1 MARYD
6 RSCILCGK
14 VYEYCNSCSA
24 FQDKPVWMFSYCSED
39 CKDITSL
46 LTDFIYNKVSKEEV
60 KQGIE
65 DKDTSRHMEYKGSY
79 GKAYKEIMG
88 EINSEDTDEKQIEEK
103 KDIEEIKEDV
113 IKDMANDTVSQVKS
127 NLLTESKKVYPKA
140 VAHKHGK

>member
-24 FQDKPVWMFSYCSED
+24 FQNKPVWMFSYCSED

-46 LTDFIYNKVSKEEV
+46 LTDYIYNKISKEEV
-60 KQGIE
+60 KQIIE
-65 DKDTSRHMEYKGSY
+65 TKDTSRHMQYKGSY

-88 EINSEDTDEKQIEEK
+88 MVDIEISNDDKIEEK
-103 KDIEEIKEDV
+103 KNVEEIK
-113 IKDMANDTVSQVKS
+113 KDMANDTVSQFKF
-127 NLLTESKKVYPKA
+127 NLQSESKKVYPKT

>member
-46 LTDFIYNKVSKEEV
+46 LTDYIYNKVSKEDA
-60 KQGIE
+60 KKII
-65 DKDTSRHMEYKGSY
+65 DTKDTSRHMKYKGSY

-88 EINSEDTDEKQIEEK
+88 EIDSEEKTEVK
-103 KDIEEIKEDV
+103 KDIV
-113 IKDMANDTVSQVKS
+113 KDMASDTASQFKN
-127 NLLTESKKVYPKA
+127 NLQSESKKVYSKTI
-140 VAHKHGK
+140 AHKHGK

>member
-24 FQDKPVWMFSYCSED
+24 FQNKPVWMFSYCSED

-46 LTDFIYNKVSKEEV
+46 LTDYIYNKISKEEV
-60 KQGIE
+60 KQIIE
-65 DKDTSRHMEYKGSY
+65 TKDTSRHIQYKGSY

-88 EINSEDTDEKQIEEK
+88 MVDTENSNDNKIEEK
-103 KDIEEIKEDV
+103 KNTEEVK
-113 IKDMANDTVSQVKS
+113 KDMANDTVSQFKS
-127 NLLTESKKVYPKA
+127 NLQSESKKVYPKA

>member
-24 FQDKPVWMFSYCSED
+24 FQNKPVWMFSYCSED

-46 LTDFIYNKVSKEEV
+46 LTDYVYNKVSKEDA
-60 KQGIE
+60 KKIIE
-65 DKDTSRHMEYKGSY
+65 TKDTSRHMQYKGSY

-88 EINSEDTDEKQIEEK
+88 MVDTEISNDDKIEEK
-103 KDIEEIKEDV
+103 KNTEEVK
-113 IKDMANDTVSQVKS
+113 KDMANDTISQFKS
-127 NLLTESKKVYPKA
+127 NLQSESKKVYPKA
-140 VAHKHGK
+140 IAHKHGK

>member
-46 LTDFIYNKVSKEEV
+46 LTD
-60 KQGIE
+60 QAIE
-65 DKDTSRHMEYKGSY
+65 SKDTSRHMQYKGSY

-88 EINSEDTDEKQIEEK
+88 EIDSKDVDEEVIEK
-103 KDIEEIKEDV
+103 KDEEIKQDV
-113 IKDMANDTVSQVKS
+113 VKDMVNETVSQFKS
-127 NLLTESKKVYPKA
+127 NLQAESKKVYPKA

>member
-46 LTDFIYNKVSKEEV
+46 LTDFIYNKISKEEV
-60 KQGIE
+60 KQSIE
-65 DKDTSRHMEYKGSY
+65 GKDTSRHMQYKGSY
-79 GKAYKEIMG
+79 GKAFKEIMG
-88 EINSEDTDEKQIEEK
+88 EIDSEDIDDKQT
-103 KDIEEIKEDV
+103 EEIKDIKEIEKDV
-113 IKDMANDTVSQVKS
+113 IKDMANDTVSQFKS
-127 NLLTESKKVYPKA
+127 NLQTESKKVYPKA

>member
-46 LTDFIYNKVSKEEV
+46 LTDFIYNKISKEDA
-60 KQGIE
+60 KKII
-65 DKDTSRHMEYKGSY
+65 DTKDTSRHMQYKGSY
-79 GKAYKEIMG
+79 GKAYNEIME
-88 EINSEDTDEKQIEEK
+88 EIDSEDKDEENSEDKIEDEEIK
-103 KDIEEIKEDV
+103 KDIV
-113 IKDMANDTVSQVKS
+113 KDMANDTISSFKS
-127 NLLTESKKVYPKA
+127 NLQSESKKVYPKA

>member
-46 LTDFIYNKVSKEEV
+46 LTDYIYNKVSKEDA
-60 KQGIE
+60 KKII
-65 DKDTSRHMEYKGSY
+65 DTKDTSRHMKYKGSY

-88 EINSEDTDEKQIEEK
+88 EIDSEDINEKEIEEK

-113 IKDMANDTVSQVKS
+113 IKDMANDTVSQFKS
-127 NLLTESKKVYPKA
+127 NLQTESKKVYPKA

>member
-46 LTDFIYNKVSKEEV
+46 LTDYIYNKVSKEDA
-60 KQGIE
+60 KKII
-65 DKDTSRHMEYKGSY
+65 DTKDTSRYMKYKGSY
-79 GKAYKEIMG
+79 GKAYKEI
-88 EINSEDTDEKQIEEK
+88 IEETDSGNK
-103 KDIEEIKEDV
+103 VEDKVENEKEIGDT
-113 IKDMANDTVSQVKS
+113 IKDMANDTISSFKS
-127 NLLTESKKVYPKA
+127 NLQSESKKVYPKA
-140 VAHKHGK
+140 IAHKHGK

>member
-46 LTDFIYNKVSKEEV
+46 LTDYIYNKLSKEEV

-65 DKDTSRHMEYKGSY
+65 GKDTSRYMQYKGSY

-88 EINSEDTDEKQIEEK
+88 IANSQDSKKELTEEK
-103 KDIEEIKEDV
+103 KDTKEEV
-113 IKDMANDTVSQVKS
+113 IKDMANDTVSQFKS
-127 NLLTESKKVYPKA
+127 NLQSESKKVYPKT

>member
-39 CKDITSL
+39 CKDVTSL
-46 LTDFIYNKVSKEEV
+46 LTDFIYNRISKEEV
-60 KQGIE
+60 KQAIE
-65 DKDTSRHMEYKGSY
+65 SKDTSRHMNYRGSY

-88 EINSEDTDEKQIEEK
+88 EIDSDNSEEDKIEE
-103 KDIEEIKEDV
+103 EVKEDV
-113 IKDMANDTVSQVKS
+113 IKDMANDTVSQFKS
-127 NLLTESKKVYPKA
+127 NLQAESKKVYPKA

>member
-46 LTDFIYNKVSKEEV
+46 LTDFIYNKISKEEV
-60 KQGIE
+60 KQAIE
-65 DKDTSRHMEYKGSY
+65 SKDTSRHMQYKGSY

-88 EINSEDTDEKQIEEK
+88 EIDSKDVNEEVIEK
-103 KDIEEIKEDV
+103 KDEEIKQDV
-113 IKDMANDTVSQVKS
+113 VKDMVRGLCPFFVFCKEEKDERHRFCSIKFKT
-127 NLLTESKKVYPKA
+127 
-140 VAHKHGK
+140 

>member
-46 LTDFIYNKVSKEEV
+46 LTDFIYNKISKEEI
-60 KQGIE
+60 KQAIE
-65 DKDTSRHMEYKGSY
+65 DKDTSRHMNYKGSY
-79 GKAYKEIMG
+79 GKAYKEIIG
-88 EINSEDTDEKQIEEK
+88 EIDSENSE
-103 KDIEEIKEDV
+103 EEIINKEEVKENV
-113 IKDMANDTVSQVKS
+113 IKDMANDTVSQFKS
-127 NLLTESKKVYPKA
+127 NLQAESKKVYPKA

>member
-46 LTDFIYNKVSKEEV
+46 LTDFIYNKISKEDA
-60 KQGIE
+60 KKII
-65 DKDTSRHMEYKGSY
+65 DTKDTSRHMKYKGSY
-79 GKAYKEIMG
+79 GRAYNEIME
-88 EINSEDTDEKQIEEK
+88 EIDSEDIDEENFGDKIEDEEIK
-103 KDIEEIKEDV
+103 KDIV
-113 IKDMANDTVSQVKS
+113 KDMTNDTISNFKS
-127 NLLTESKKVYPKA
+127 NLQSESKKVYPKA
-140 VAHKHGK
+140 IAHKHGK

>member
-24 FQDKPVWMFSYCSED
+24 FQNKPVWMFSYCSED

-46 LTDFIYNKVSKEEV
+46 LTDYIYNKISKEEV
-60 KQGIE
+60 KQIIE
-65 DKDTSRHMEYKGSY
+65 TKDTSRHMQYKGSY

-88 EINSEDTDEKQIEEK
+88 MVDIEISNDDKIEEK
-103 KDIEEIKEDV
+103 KNVEEIK
-113 IKDMANDTVSQVKS
+113 KDMANDTISQFKS
-127 NLLTESKKVYPKA
+127 NLQSESKKVYPKTI
-140 VAHKHGK
+140 AHKHGK

>member
-46 LTDFIYNKVSKEEV
+46 LTDYIYNKLSKEEV

-65 DKDTSRHMEYKGSY
+65 GKDTSRYMQYKGSY

-88 EINSEDTDEKQIEEK
+88 IVDSQDSEKELIEEK
-103 KDIEEIKEDV
+103 KDTKEEV
-113 IKDMANDTVSQVKS
+113 IKDMANDTVSQFKS
-127 NLLTESKKVYPKA
+127 NLQSESKKVYPKA

>member
-24 FQDKPVWMFSYCSED
+24 FQNKPVWMFSYCSED

-46 LTDFIYNKVSKEEV
+46 LTDYVYNKVSKDEAKKV
-60 KQGIE
+60 IE
-65 DKDTSRHMEYKGSY
+65 TKDTSRHMQYKGSY

-88 EINSEDTDEKQIEEK
+88 TADSEVFSDNKIEENKDK
-103 KDIEEIKEDV
+103 KVEEAK
-113 IKDMANDTVSQVKS
+113 KDMANDTASQFKS
-127 NLLTESKKVYPKA
+127 NLQSESKKVYPKA

>member
-46 LTDFIYNKVSKEEV
+46 LTDYIFNKISKEEV

-65 DKDTSRHMEYKGSY
+65 DKDTSRHMQYKGSY

-88 EINSEDTDEKQIEEK
+88 EIDSEDVNK
-103 KDIEEIKEDV
+103 EEIKEKKDTEEIKKDV
-113 IKDMANDTVSQVKS
+113 IKDMANDTVSQFKS
-127 NLLTESKKVYPKA
+127 NLQAESKKVYPKA

>member
-46 LTDFIYNKVSKEEV
+46 LTDYIYNKISKEDA
-60 KQGIE
+60 KKII
-65 DKDTSRHMEYKGSY
+65 DTKDTSRHMKYRGSY
-79 GKAYKEIMG
+79 GKAYKEIME
-88 EINSEDTDEKQIEEK
+88 EIDSEDKVEDIIKTKEIK
-103 KDIEEIKEDV
+103 KDIV
-113 IKDMANDTVSQVKS
+113 KDMANDTVSNFKS
-127 NLLTESKKVYPKA
+127 NLQSESKKVYPKA
-140 VAHKHGK
+140 IAHKHGK

>member
-46 LTDFIYNKVSKEEV
+46 LTDYIYNKVSKEDA
-60 KQGIE
+60 KKII
-65 DKDTSRHMEYKGSY
+65 DTKDTSRHMQYKGSY

-88 EINSEDTDEKQIEEK
+88 EVDSEEK
-103 KDIEEIKEDV
+103 EIGEEKEVVKEDV
-113 IKDMANDTVSQVKS
+113 IKDMANDTVSNFKS
-127 NLLTESKKVYPKA
+127 NLQSESKKVYPKA
-140 VAHKHGK
+140 IAHKHGK

>member
-46 LTDFIYNKVSKEEV
+46 LTDFIYNKASKEEV
-60 KQGIE
+60 KQAIE
-65 DKDTSRHMEYKGSY
+65 GKDTSRHIQYKGSY
-79 GKAYKEIMG
+79 GKAYKKIMG
-88 EINSEDTDEKQIEEK
+88 EIDSEDIDEKQTEET
-103 KDIEEIKEDV
+103 KDVKEIKEDV
-113 IKDMANDTVSQVKS
+113 IKDMANDTVSQFKS
-127 NLLTESKKVYPKA
+127 NLQTESKKVYPKA

>member
-46 LTDFIYNKVSKEEV
+46 LTDYIYNKISKEEV
-60 KQGIE
+60 KEIIGS
-65 DKDTSRHMEYKGSY
+65 KDTSRHMQYKGSY
-79 GKAYKEIMG
+79 GKAYKEIMDETEP
-88 EINSEDTDEKQIEEK
+88 EISEENITE
-103 KDIEEIKEDV
+103 KDIEEDV
-113 IKDMANDTVSQVKS
+113 IKGMANDTVTQLKD
-127 NLLTESKKVYPKA
+127 NLQSESKKVYPKA

>member
-46 LTDFIYNKVSKEEV
+46 LTDYIYNRVSKEDV
-60 KQGIE
+60 KKII
-65 DKDTSRHMEYKGSY
+65 DTKDTSRHMNYKGSY

-88 EINSEDTDEKQIEEK
+88 ETDSENKIEDSIKNEEIK
-103 KDIEEIKEDV
+103 KDIV
-113 IKDMANDTVSQVKS
+113 KDMANDTISNFKS
-127 NLLTESKKVYPKA
+127 NLQAESKKVYPKA

>member
-46 LTDFIYNKVSKEEV
+46 LTDYIYNKVSKEDA
-60 KQGIE
+60 KKII
-65 DKDTSRHMEYKGSY
+65 DTKDTSRHMNKNE
-79 GKAYKEIMG
+79 EI
-88 EINSEDTDEKQIEEK
+88 K
-103 KDIEEIKEDV
+103 KDIV
-113 IKDMANDTVSQVKS
+113 KDMASDTASQFKN
-127 NLLTESKKVYPKA
+127 NLQSESKKVYSKTI
-140 VAHKHGK
+140 AHKHGK

>member
-24 FQDKPVWMFSYCSED
+24 FQNKPVWMFSYCSED

-46 LTDFIYNKVSKEEV
+46 LTDYIYNKISKEEV
-60 KQGIE
+60 KQIIE
-65 DKDTSRHMEYKGSY
+65 TKNTSRHMQYKGSY

-88 EINSEDTDEKQIEEK
+88 MVDIEISNDDKIEEK
-103 KDIEEIKEDV
+103 KNVEEIK
-113 IKDMANDTVSQVKS
+113 KDMANDTVSQFKS
-127 NLLTESKKVYPKA
+127 NLQSESKKVYPKT

>member
-6 RSCILCGK
+6 RSGILCGK

-46 LTDFIYNKVSKEEV
+46 LTDYIYNKVSKEDA
-60 KQGIE
+60 KKII
-65 DKDTSRHMEYKGSY
+65 DTKDTSRHMKYKGSY
-79 GKAYKEIMG
+79 GRAYKEIVEENG
-88 EINSEDTDEKQIEEK
+88 SEDKVEDKAEDKIKTEEIK
-103 KDIEEIKEDV
+103 KDIV
-113 IKDMANDTVSQVKS
+113 KDMANDTVSNFKS
-127 NLLTESKKVYPKA
+127 NLQSESKKVYPKA

>member
-46 LTDFIYNKVSKEEV
+46 LTDYIYNKLSKEEV

-65 DKDTSRHMEYKGSY
+65 GKDTSRYMQYKGSY

-88 EINSEDTDEKQIEEK
+88 EIDSEDIGEKTIEEK
-103 KDIEEIKEDV
+103 EDEENKQDV
-113 IKDMANDTVSQVKS
+113 VKDMANDTVSQFKS
-127 NLLTESKKVYPKA
+127 NLQAESKKVYPKA

>member
-39 CKDITSL
+39 CKDVTSL
-46 LTDFIYNKVSKEEV
+46 LTDFIYNKISKEEV
-60 KQGIE
+60 KQAIE
-65 DKDTSRHMEYKGSY
+65 SKDTSRHMQYKGSY
-79 GKAYKEIMG
+79 GKAYKKIMG
-88 EINSEDTDEKQIEEK
+88 EIDSKDVDEEVIEK
-103 KDIEEIKEDV
+103 KDEEIKQDV
-113 IKDMANDTVSQVKS
+113 VKDMANETVSQFKS
-127 NLLTESKKVYPKA
+127 NLQTESKKVYPKA

>member
-46 LTDFIYNKVSKEEV
+46 LTDYIYNKVSKEDA
-60 KQGIE
+60 KKII
-65 DKDTSRHMEYKGSY
+65 DTKDTSRHMKYKGSY

-88 EINSEDTDEKQIEEK
+88 EVDSEEK
-103 KDIEEIKEDV
+103 EIGKEKEVIKEDV
-113 IKDMANDTVSQVKS
+113 IKDMANDTVSNFKS
-127 NLLTESKKVYPKA
+127 NLQSESKKVYPKA
-140 VAHKHGK
+140 IAHKHGK

>member
-24 FQDKPVWMFSYCSED
+24 FQNKPVWMFSYCSED

-46 LTDFIYNKVSKEEV
+46 LTDYVYNKVSKDEA
-60 KQGIE
+60 KQVIE
-65 DKDTSRHMEYKGSY
+65 TKDTSRHMQYKGSY

-88 EINSEDTDEKQIEEK
+88 TADSEILSDNKIEENKDK
-103 KDIEEIKEDV
+103 KVEEVK
-113 IKDMANDTVSQVKS
+113 KDMANDTISQFKS
-127 NLLTESKKVYPKA
+127 NLQLESKKVYPKA
-140 VAHKHGK
+140 VAYKHGK

>member
-46 LTDFIYNKVSKEEV
+46 LTDYIYNKVSKEDA
-60 KQGIE
+60 KKII
-65 DKDTSRHMEYKGSY
+65 DTKDTSRHMKYKGSY

-88 EINSEDTDEKQIEEK
+88 EIGSEKEVVEKENKEVKQ
-103 KDIEEIKEDV
+103 DIV
-113 IKDMANDTVSQVKS
+113 KDMASDTVSQFKN
-127 NLLTESKKVYPKA
+127 NLQSESKKVYPKTI
-140 VAHKHGK
+140 AHKHGK

>member
-24 FQDKPVWMFSYCSED
+24 FQNKPVWMFSYCSED
-39 CKDITSL
+39 CKNITSL
-46 LTDFIYNKVSKEEV
+46 LTDYIYNKISKEEV
-60 KQGIE
+60 KQIIE
-65 DKDTSRHMEYKGSY
+65 TKNTSRHMQYKGSY

-88 EINSEDTDEKQIEEK
+88 MVDIEISNDDKIEEK
-103 KDIEEIKEDV
+103 KNVEEVK
-113 IKDMANDTVSQVKS
+113 KDMANDTVSQFKS
-127 NLLTESKKVYPKA
+127 NLQSESKKVYPKT